1 MQEII
6 KEIAGIVMMLCFML
20 CYIPQIIKIFKNKSS
35 RDVSLMLIL
44 MSIGGYIAGMVY
56 MFLGTFGLWWFL
68 NYCTGLI
75 MCSILGYAWF
85 KYKEDDEYDS
95 Y

>member
-20 CYIPQIIKIFKNKSS
+20 CYIPQIVKIFKNKSS

-44 MSIGGYIAGMVY
+44 MSIGGYISGMVY

-75 MCSILGYAWF
+75 MCSILVYTWF
-85 KYKEDDEYDS
+85 KYRKDDEYDS